1 VARVASNQKLW
12 NQLMSQA
19 LAKYPKR
26 SPNATASPAANRWAA
41 AQYQKR
47 GGQYVSSKSE
57 VQPNMRDKKT
67 EDLKKKKAKA
77 TRIKKARMR
86 GDII

>member
-1 VARVASNQKLW
+1 MN
-12 NQLMSQA
+12 QA

-41 AQYQKR
+41 AEYQKR